1 MHYEFLDQFA
11 RRMKYVGRYAVLLRM
26 SMNKQ
31 TWKQYGFEDSD
42 EEINL
47 LFSVLLYI
55 MEQSLKDENC
65 TVDDI
70 AAFIDDLNTSY
81 FRKAIGYDECRTLS
95 DFIIN
100 VILSNEGQS
109 MSFHGFD
116 FTERQYRDLPVSFVN
131 NKVVYTDGDV
141 RRTSYYLTE
150 DGYNLVL
157 STLEIEDNLK
167 LTVHEMIFE
176 LHLKKQ
182 SYDKAVSDIRNVFQ
196 LLQIQL
202 RKIQEAMVRIRR
214 NALNYSVEE
223 YQKIL
228 NENLD
233 TISETKDKFTA
244 YRRQVRERSREM
256 EEMNL
261 NVQRLTDKES
271 KTLANLRQIDDYLS
285 RALDEQQKILES
297 HLDLKSLYTHEL
309 EQLSQMSMIRRFSL
323 TADLYDKVLDDPS
336 VLDRMDIFFRPLFR
350 QNPEKIYLPDKSF
363 APQRPIRSRVAEED
377 EEWMDQE
384 AEDNQ
389 AEERERIQEKLAL
402 YRKSVS
408 ALIGE
413 AIHGHL
419 EGLTDREG
427 HKRFAASCSL
437 QELAGKCSDDPD
449 LQKAIIPDA
458 DKFKEI
464 MVEFLK
470 SRTFDIDELQKE
482 RKENLQEEARTFSL
496 SEILLDLA
504 DEMKDHRLY
513 QVEAMKIDDGSIAEF
528 RGVPY
533 GDDMNVDIRC
543 SNCLIRVRWEDSNGY
558 SKPE

>member
-1 MHYEFLDQFA
+1 MQYEFLDQFA
-11 RRMKYVGRYAVLLRM
+11 RRMKSVGRYAVLLRM

-31 TWKQYGFEDSD
+31 TWKQYGFEEND
-42 EEINL
+42 EQINL

-70 AAFIDDLNTSY
+70 AAFLDDLNTSY
-81 FRKAIGYDECRTLS
+81 FRKPIGYDECRALS

-109 MSFHGFD
+109 MSFSGFD
-116 FTERQYRDLPVSFVN
+116 FDQRQYQDIPVSFVN

-167 LTVHEMIFE
+167 LSVHEMIFE

-202 RKIQEAMVRIRR
+202 HKIQEAMVRIRR

-223 YQKIL
+223 YRKIL

-233 TISETKDKFTA
+233 TISETKEKFTA
-244 YRRQVRERSREM
+244 YRRQVRERTREM
-256 EEMNL
+256 EEMDL
-261 NVQRLTDKES
+261 NVKRLTDKET
-271 KTLANLRQIDDYLS
+271 KTLSNLRMIDDYLS
-285 RALDEQQKILES
+285 RALDEQQKILGS

-336 VLDRMDIFFRPLFR
+336 ALDRMDLFFRPLFSR
-350 QNPEKIYLPDKSF
+350 DPEKIYRPDKSF

-384 AEDNQ
+384 TEDDSK
-389 AEERERIQEKLAL
+389 EELQRIREELSIYKE
-402 YRKSVS
+402 SVQ
-408 ALIGE
+408 ALISE
-413 AIHGHL
+413 AIHGKL
-419 EGLTDREG
+419 EKLADRDG
-427 HKRFAASCSL
+427 HTRSAGSCTLMDLAARCQEDPAFQKRMI
-437 QELAGKCSDDPD
+437 K
-449 LQKAIIPDA
+449 DA

-470 SRTFDIDELQKE
+470 TRSFDIDELRKE
-482 RKENLQEEARTFSL
+482 RKENLQEEARSFSL
-496 SEILLDLA
+496 SETLLELA
-504 DEMKDHRLY
+504 DERKDHRLY
-513 QVEAMKIDDGSIAEF
+513 QIEAMKIDDGSIATF
-528 RGVPY
+528 HDIPY
-533 GDDMNVDIRC
+533 GDGMRVDIRC
-543 SNCLIRVRWEDSNGY
+543 SNVLIRVRWED
-558 SKPE
+558 

>member
-1 MHYEFLDQFA
+1 MQYEFLEQFT

-31 TWKQYGFEDSD
+31 LWKQYGFEGND
-42 EEINL
+42 EQINL
-47 LFSVLLYI
+47 LFAVLLYI

-70 AAFIDDLNTSY
+70 GAFIDDLNTS
-81 FRKAIGYDECRTLS
+81 FFQKPIGYDECRGLA

-109 MSFHGFD
+109 MSFTGYDFD
-116 FTERQYRDLPVSFVN
+116 TRQYQDIPVNYVN

-182 SYDKAVSDIRNVFQ
+182 SYDKAVADIRSVFQ

-202 RKIQEAMVRIRR
+202 HRIQDAMVRIRR
-214 NALNYSVEE
+214 NALSYSVEE
-223 YQKIL
+223 YRKIL
-228 NENLD
+228 NDNLD
-233 TISETKDKFTA
+233 TISETKEKFTA
-244 YRRQVRERSREM
+244 YRRQVRDRTQEM
-256 EEMNL
+256 EQMNL
-261 NVQRLTDKES
+261 SVSSLTDKETR
-271 KTLANLRQIDDYLS
+271 TLANLRVIDDYLS

-323 TADLYDKVLDDPS
+323 TADLYDKVLSDPS
-336 VLDRMDIFFRPLFR
+336 TLDRIDIFFRPLFSR
-350 QNPEKIYLPDKSF
+350 DPEKIYMPDK
-363 APQRPIRSRVAEED
+363 ACVLQRPVRARTAEED
-377 EEWMDQE
+377 EELMENETSGDQE
-384 AEDNQ
+384 
-389 AEERERIQEKLAL
+389 EEQQRIRGKLAL
-402 YRKSVS
+402 YRRSVNALVS
-408 ALIGE
+408 A
-413 AIHGHL
+413 AVHGHPERL
-419 EGLTDREG
+419 AERDG
-427 HKRFAASCSL
+427 HKRTAGSCALRELSEKCQKERSL
-437 QELAGKCSDDPD
+437 QE
-449 LQKAIIPDA
+449 IMIPDA

-470 SRTFDIDELQKE
+470 GRVFDIEELRKE
-482 RKENLQEEARTFSL
+482 RKENLQEDARDFSL
-496 SEILLDLA
+496 SETLLDIA
-504 DEMKDHRLY
+504 DEMKEHRLY
-513 QVEAMKIDDGSIAEF
+513 MVEAMKIDDDSTAVF
-528 RGVPY
+528 HDVPY
-533 GDDMNVDIRC
+533 GEGGSGDICC
-543 SNCLIRVRWEDSNGY
+543 SNVLLRVRWED
-558 SKPE
+558 

>member
-1 MHYEFLDQFA
+1 MQYEFLEQFA
-11 RRMKYVGRYAVLLRM
+11 RRMKSVGRYAVLLRM

-31 TWKQYGFEDSD
+31 TWKQYGFEEND
-42 EEINL
+42 EQINL

-70 AAFIDDLNTSY
+70 AAFLDDLNTSY
-81 FRKAIGYDECRTLS
+81 FRKAIGYDECRDLS

-109 MSFHGFD
+109 MTFAGFD
-116 FTERQYRDLPVSFVN
+116 FDQRQYQDIPVSFVN

-167 LTVHEMIFE
+167 LSVNEMIFE

-202 RKIQEAMVRIRR
+202 HKIQEAMVRIRR

-223 YQKIL
+223 YRKIL

-233 TISETKDKFTA
+233 TISETKEKFTA
-244 YRRQVRERSREM
+244 YRRQVRERTREM
-256 EEMNL
+256 EEMDL
-261 NVQRLTDKES
+261 NVKRLTDKET
-271 KTLANLRQIDDYLS
+271 KTLSNLRMIDDYLS
-285 RALDEQQKILES
+285 RALDEQQKILGS
-297 HLDLKSLYTHEL
+297 HLDLKSLYTREL

-336 VLDRMDIFFRPLFR
+336 ALDRMDLFFRPLFSR
-350 QNPEKIYLPDKSF
+350 DPEKIYRPDKSF
-363 APQRPIRSRVAEED
+363 APQRPIRSRVAEEG
-377 EEWMDQE
+377 EEWMNQE
-384 AEDNQ
+384 TEDDSK
-389 AEERERIQEKLAL
+389 EELQRIREKLSL
-402 YRKSVS
+402 YKESVQ
-408 ALIGE
+408 ALIIE
-413 AIHGHL
+413 AIHGKL
-419 EGLTDREG
+419 EKLRDRDG
-427 HKRFAASCSL
+427 HTRSAGSCTL
-437 QELAGKCSDDPD
+437 MELAAKCQEDPA
-449 LQKAIIPDA
+449 LKKRMIPDS

-470 SRTFDIDELQKE
+470 TRSFDIDELRKE
-482 RKENLQEEARTFSL
+482 RKENLQEEARSFSL
-496 SEILLDLA
+496 SETLLELA
-504 DEMKDHRLY
+504 DERKDHRLY
-513 QVEAMKIDDGSIAEF
+513 QIEAMKIDDGSIATF
-528 RGVPY
+528 HDIPY
-533 GDDMNVDIRC
+533 GDGMSVDIRC
-543 SNCLIRVRWEDSNGY
+543 SNVLIRVRWED
-558 SKPE
+558 